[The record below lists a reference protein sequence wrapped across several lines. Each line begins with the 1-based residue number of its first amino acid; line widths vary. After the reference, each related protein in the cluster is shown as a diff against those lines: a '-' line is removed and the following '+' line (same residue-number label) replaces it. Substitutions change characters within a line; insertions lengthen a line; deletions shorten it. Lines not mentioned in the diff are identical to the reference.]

1 MTNLILFDVRI
12 DPVSPLPWTGLI
24 ILLVI
29 VFVLA
34 VSLVIGLV
42 FLLLWWKRRQL
53 RAQQA
58 QAAANPARP

>member
-53 RAQQA
+53 RAQPA